1 MLKMILVDNHDE
13 RSEALVETLK
23 SADFEIIARFNDA
36 DNLDEA
42 VNRLNPDIVII
53 DTDSPN
59 RDTLENLVV
68 MRANSPRPVVMF
80 AHDNDADKIKLATRA
95 GVCAYIVGD
104 LPATRLKT
112 VMNAAIARFE
122 EFSYLR
128 EEIVTAN
135 TKLAERKI
143 IERAKGLIMKQK
155 NIDEAEAYQ
164 LMRETAMKK
173 NQKLVVLSERIV
185 EAAHLLL

>member
-1 MLKMILVDNHDE
+1 MLKIILVDNHDE
-13 RSEALVETLK
+13 RSEALIDTLK
-23 SADFEIIARFNDA
+23 SAEYEIIARFNDA

-42 VNRLNPDIVII
+42 VNRLNPDMVII
-53 DTDSPN
+53 DTDSPS

-95 GVCAYIVGD
+95 GVCAYIVGE
-104 LPATRLKT
+104 LPANRLKT

-122 EFSYLR
+122 EFKYLR
-128 EEIVTAN
+128 DEIDVAHTM
-135 TKLAERKI
+135 LAERKV

-155 NIDEAEAYQ
+155 NISEAEAYQ
-164 LMRETAMKK
+164 LMRETAMKN
-173 NQKLVVLSERIV
+173 NQKLAVLSTRII
-185 EAAHLLL
+185 EAAQLLL